1 LGEVLSQAEI
11 EALLAGLPRE
21 REVEE
26 RPTGTPAGTA
36 PKQER
41 ERRIRE
47 YNFRSPNKFSR
58 DQLRA
63 LQMVHEAFGRQL
75 SNSFAAT
82 LRTPASFDIVST
94 QQLPYREFMELLTQ
108 SILYIFS
115 APPLEGP
122 MLLEISMGLGIGIL
136 ERLLGGFGQLSHIDR
151 PLTDIERTVLG
162 GVAER
167 MLDSLANAWS
177 AMLEMHPRIEGT
189 ETDPQ
194 FVQIVQPS
202 ETIVAVLFEV
212 KIGDQT
218 GTMNLC
224 LPCVTLEPIAPRL
237 SAQQWL
243 TSTRRPATD
252 ETKNA
257 LASRL
262 RRTQADLSVELG
274 EATLS
279 VSELVGLKPGDV
291 IVLDRRKDDHLLM
304 KVGGRSKFY
313 VRPGRR
319 GPRSAVRISSI
330 IQAPLPDEE
339 ELSA

>member
-1 LGEVLSQAEI
+1 MGEVLSQAEI
-11 EALLAGLPRE
+11 EALLSGLPSEESRDDSGDAGPAKAPQKHVRE
-21 REVEE
+21 
-26 RPTGTPAGTA
+26 
-36 PKQER
+36 KK
-41 ERRIRE
+41 IRD

-63 LQMVHEAFGRQL
+63 LQMVHEALGRQL
-75 SNSFAAT
+75 STSFAAT
-82 LRTPASFDIVST
+82 LRSSVSFDVVST
-94 QQLPYREFMELLTQ
+94 QQLPYHEFMDLLTQ
-108 SILYIFS
+108 SILYVFS

-122 MLLEISMGLGIGIL
+122 MLLELNMGLGICIL
-136 ERLLGGFGQLSHIDR
+136 ERLLGGFGAISEINR
-151 PLTDIERTVLG
+151 PLTEIERTVLN

-167 MLDSLANAWS
+167 VLDALASAW
-177 AMLEMHPRIEGT
+177 ATMLEIRPRVEGT
-189 ETDPQ
+189 ETDAQ

-224 LPCVTLEPIAPRL
+224 LPCVTLEPVAPKL

-243 TSTRRPATD
+243 TSTRRPPSEQT
-252 ETKNA
+252 TGA

-262 RRTQADLSVELG
+262 RRTFADVNVILG

-279 VSELVGLKPGDV
+279 IAELVSLKIGDV
-291 IVLDRRKDDHLLM
+291 IALDTKTDDHLLT

-319 GPRSAVRISSI
+319 GNRSAVRVTSI
-330 IQAPLPDEE
+330 IQSPLPDEE
-339 ELSA
+339 ELNA